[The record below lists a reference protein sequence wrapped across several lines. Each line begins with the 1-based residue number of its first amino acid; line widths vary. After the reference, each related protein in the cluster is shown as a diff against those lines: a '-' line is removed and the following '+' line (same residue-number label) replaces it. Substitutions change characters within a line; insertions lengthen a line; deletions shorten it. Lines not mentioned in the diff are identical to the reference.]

1 MRELCANTIYKFVN
15 RFSFGA
21 QESLTLAVEKFSFF
35 RYFSF
40 KSIGCIENT
49 PSARRV
55 TRLAAHHNIKLTIE
69 QKLAH

>member
-35 RYFSF
+35 SLFF
-40 KSIGCIENT
+40 F
-49 PSARRV
+49 
-55 TRLAAHHNIKLTIE
+55 
-69 QKLAH
+69 